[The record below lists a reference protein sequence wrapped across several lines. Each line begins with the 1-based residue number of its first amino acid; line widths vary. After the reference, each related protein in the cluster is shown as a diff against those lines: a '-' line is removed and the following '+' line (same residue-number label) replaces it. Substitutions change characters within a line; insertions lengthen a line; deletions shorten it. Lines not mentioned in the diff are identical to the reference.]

1 MLNNYSINDCLYAKL
16 CLLICRLH
24 LYHEVCMIVI
34 SFLASHIDTIVLADR
49 TYELIPESE
58 GGDQEAQVNATTLT
72 EDPNQSP
79 EEPKAYL
86 ASDYR
91 EGKPRT

>member
-1 MLNNYSINDCLYAKL
+1 MCINFVYLASPHRERVYNT
-16 CLLICRLH
+16 
-24 LYHEVCMIVI
+24 V
-34 SFLASHIDTIVLADR
+34 LASHIDTTVLSDG

-58 GGDQEAQVNATTLT
+58 EGDQEAQLNATILT

-79 EEPKAYL
+79 EEPKAVL

>member
-1 MLNNYSINDCLYAKL
+1 MLA
-16 CLLICRLH
+16 H
-24 LYHEVCMIVI
+24 VI
-34 SFLASHIDTIVLADR
+34 SMFPICQTTTYREMCVVVISSLASHIDTTVLADG

-58 GGDQEAQVNATTLT
+58 GGDQEAQVNAATLT
-72 EDPNQSP
+72 EDSDQSP
-79 EEPKAYL
+79 EEPKADL

>member
-1 MLNNYSINDCLYAKL
+1 MSSP
-16 CLLICRLH
+16 R
-24 LYHEVCMIVI
+24 VCVYNTV
-34 SFLASHIDTIVLADR
+34 LASHIDTTVLA
-49 TYELIPESE
+49 YETFDLIPESE
-58 GGDQEAQVNATTLT
+58 GGDPEVQVNAAVLT
-72 EDPNQSP
+72 EDPDQSL

>member
-1 MLNNYSINDCLYAKL
+1 MYVF
-16 CLLICRLH
+16 
-24 LYHEVCMIVI
+24 EI
-34 SFLASHIDTIVLADR
+34 SFLASHIDTTVLSDG

-58 GGDQEAQVNATTLT
+58 GGDPEVQVNAAVLT
-72 EDPNQSP
+72 EDLDQSP
-79 EEPKAYL
+79 EEPKAVL